1 MRPVLL
7 CLALLATPALAIGT
21 EEAPGASTGAAQAL
35 IDAGDFEGALGLLE
49 PIVASDPG
57 NTDALNLAAYA
68 RRNLGDLAEA
78 GRLYEAALGADP
90 DHLGALE
97 YQGELFLQQ
106 GDRVRAEAN
115 LARLTELCGD
125 CEEREDLAEA
135 LAGS

>member
-57 NTDALNLAAYA
+57 NADALNLAAYA

-125 CEEREDLAEA
+125 CGEREDLAEA